1 MVNERRVRYRE
12 VMRSSIEEARNEA
25 IREVLTS
32 FRDWVLSYNKWIRE
46 EGYQEG
52 RYGGGGWRG
61 KEEAVVQEWT
71 RGREGG
77 EGMDG
82 FRRLVYQIFLRR
94 GVKQKQIIERYG
106 GKK

>member
-46 EGYQEG
+46 EGNQE
-52 RYGGGGWRG
+52 
-61 KEEAVVQEWT
+61 
-71 RGREGG
+71 
-77 EGMDG
+77 
-82 FRRLVYQIFLRR
+82 
-94 GVKQKQIIERYG
+94 
-106 GKK
+106 